1 MMKTHKLVLIGFGN
15 AGQALAQL
23 LLEKRPELQ
32 HRHSIRFMVTAVATG
47 THGRALNTNGLD
59 LERALEIMQS
69 GGSLDELSPSPAP
82 TDNLQLIR
90 ASGADVMFENTP
102 VDYQDGQP
110 AISHIE
116 TALEN
121 GMHAFTANKGTVVHG
136 YRRLSTLAA
145 NHGVKFFF

>member
-1 MMKTHKLVLIGFGN
+1 LKICKLVLLGFGN
-15 AGQALAQL
+15 VGQALARL
-23 LLEKRPELQ
+23 LLEKRSELQ
-32 HRHSIRFMVTAVATG
+32 NRYLTRFIVAAVATEPG
-47 THGRALNTNGLD
+47 TQGRALDANGLD

-82 TDNLQLIR
+82 IDNLELIR

-102 VDYQDGQP
+102 VSYKDGQP

-121 GMHAFTANKGTVVHG
+121 GMHAFTCLLYTSPSPRDRTRSRMPSSA
-136 YRRLSTLAA
+136 
-145 NHGVKFFF
+145 